1 MASSPKKIAYL
12 FGAGATHAEL
22 LVLDPDLESNERGLL
37 ISDVSKR
44 VMFKASLNAD
54 YVRGVEVVSG
64 VAGSLNIELL
74 ITLIENS
81 KIPEWSEKTDFLKR
95 LIRQEIES
103 ALPASRTRHFCLHK
117 GLLELHS
124 HAMSQAKEELVGL
137 ISLNYDGVLD
147 LAYRAVF
154 GHDVNYCLSR
164 EMDAAAQDRIPLLKL
179 HGSFNWTN
187 QQVLAKRRDIEII
200 PLGSGK
206 SYLHPPYG
214 FIWNR
219 ALDILATCDSLRI
232 IGCSLSLN
240 DVHLIDLLF
249 KAQLERRRA
258 FDIEIIASD
267 QTGDLIKSN
276 YGFFPEIK
284 RLSDL
289 GVPSAPVVGPK
300 NPFKTWLAYRAN
312 SLLSKRNLAALPHL
326 RRAMT

>member
-1 MASSPKKIAYL
+1 MASSPRKIAYL

-22 LVLDPDLESNERGLL
+22 LVLNPDLESNEQGLL
-37 ISDVSKR
+37 ISDVSRR

-54 YVRGVEVVSG
+54 YVKGIEVVSG

-81 KIPEWSEKTDFLKR
+81 KIPNWSDKTNFLKR

-103 ALPASRTRHFCLHK
+103 ALPASRTRQFCLHK

-124 HAMSQAKEELVGL
+124 HARCKAKEELIGL
-137 ISLNYDGVLD
+137 ISLNYDSVLD

-154 GHDVNYCLSR
+154 GHEVNYCLSR
-164 EMDAAAQDRIPLLKL
+164 EMDAAADDRTPLLKL

-187 QQVLAKRRDIEII
+187 QQVLGKRRDIDII
-200 PLGSGK
+200 PLGSSK

-219 ALDILATCDSLRI
+219 ALDILANCDSLRLV
-232 IGCSLSLN
+232 GCSLSPN
-240 DVHLIDLLF
+240 DLHLVDLLF
-249 KAQLERRRA
+249 KAQLERRQP
-258 FDIEIIASD
+258 FQIEVIGPDDA
-267 QTGDLIKSN
+267 GDVIKSN
-276 YGFFPEIK
+276 YGFFPNIK

-289 GVPSAPVVGPK
+289 GVPSTSAVGPE
-300 NPFKTWLAYRAN
+300 NPFKTWLAYKAT
-312 SLLSKRNLAALPHL
+312 SILSKRNVTALSHL
-326 RRAMT
+326 RKAMI

>member
-1 MASSPKKIAYL
+1 MASPPKKIAYL

-22 LVLDPDLESNERGLL
+22 LVLDPDLESNEQGLL

-54 YVRGVEVVSG
+54 YVRGIEVVSG

-81 KIPEWSEKTDFLKR
+81 KIPDWSEKTDLLKR

-103 ALPASRTRHFCLHK
+103 ALPASRTRQFCLHK

-124 HAMSQAKEELVGL
+124 HAKSQAREDLIGLV
-137 ISLNYDGVLD
+137 SLNYDSVLD

-154 GHDVNYCLSR
+154 GYDVNYCLSR
-164 EMDAAAQDRIPLLKL
+164 DMDAAAQDGIPLLKL

-187 QQVLAKRRDIEII
+187 QQVLDKRRDIEII
-200 PLGSGK
+200 PLGSSK

-219 ALDILATCDSLRI
+219 ALDILAKCDSLRI

-240 DVHLIDLLF
+240 DVHLVDLLF
-249 KAQLERRRA
+249 KAQLERRQA
-258 FDIEIIASD
+258 FDIEVIGPDEA
-267 QTGDLIKSN
+267 GDVIKSN
-276 YGFFPEIK
+276 YGFFPNIK

-289 GVPSAPVVGPK
+289 GVPSTSAVGPK
-300 NPFKTWLAYRAN
+300 NPFKTWLAYKATSILTR
-312 SLLSKRNLAALPHL
+312 RNLAAVPHL
-326 RRAMT
+326 RKAMI